1 MSTRPLHELRDEARS
16 ARSRGDF
23 GRAQGALFAAL
34 QHTTAREED
43 YVGAT
48 AELRDV
54 LTHAG
59 NYRAALTL
67 DWYAGTDKSQRQLI
81 GRVPPIDRARTLL
94 AWADR
99 DADRERARGV
109 YAKAA
114 DEYEA
119 AGLVAQAAIA
129 GERGG
134 DYPRA
139 RALWSRLAHLL
150 SSSGSELYAA
160 GLARFNLARTA
171 RRTGDPTAAREAV
184 VAAVH
189 LLEEAADRYETI
201 GQRERAFDCYQ
212 VLIAV
217 GRESQEFEHVL
228 EGYVNVIRILREDH
242 LRYYALQSYEEAV
255 GAAEKQ
261 GEVSAAATLA
271 REMSTYA
278 RKEGLPQV
286 SSFATLTQ
294 ARLWQEVAAASRK
307 RQAPPEIAENALLA
321 AVIAL
326 GEAGQY
332 RQVGGVYRAL
342 SQLPLED
349 ARVKH
354 YARAT
359 GRYQTAQDLA
369 IDAAPLPAHL
379 RHEVGFPEV
388 WHVDLVEW
396 EQGGSASQ
404 ACGDI
409 VLNPGEW
416 SEVTRRRAML
426 ARLSALAVEASIQA
440 SPPAGPSPPAA
451 PSPQASAPAPR
462 AAGPEAWVRLAEQ
475 LAQVE
480 LYTILSP
487 LEHLFHRPEP
497 EVRAGVVR
505 ALSRFLY
512 KRTFITLREALA
524 DPDGNI
530 VQEAAKALEE
540 LRFPHAFDPL
550 ARIYRE
556 SQSAM
561 VRASAVRALAKIDT
575 FEAAELLLGILQ
587 HDGTQE
593 RTAAVEAL
601 KRARGLRFVDLAR
614 EQVKQLAGPARAA
627 VRDVLQSRN
636 INLPGV

>member
-16 ARSRGDF
+16 AKARGDLV
-23 GRAQGALFAAL
+23 RAQSLLRQALE
-34 QHTTAREED
+34 HTVAREED

-48 AELRDV
+48 VQLRDV
-54 LTHAG
+54 LAEG
-59 NYRAALTL
+59 GSFRAALTL
-67 DWYAGTDKSQRQLI
+67 DWYVRDDRSQRQLV
-81 GRVPPIDRARTLL
+81 GRVPAIDRARTFLF
-94 AWADR
+94 WADQ
-99 DADRERARGV
+99 DADRGRAHHI

-129 GERGG
+129 GERGE
-134 DYPRA
+134 DFARA
-139 RALWSRLAHLL
+139 RALWSRLSHLL
-150 SSSGSELYAA
+150 SSSGGDLYAA
-160 GLARFNLARTA
+160 GLARFNLARTSL
-171 RRTGDPTAAREAV
+171 RTGDKAGAREAV
-184 VAAVH
+184 VGAVH

-212 VLIAV
+212 VLIAI

-271 REMSTYA
+271 REMSAYA
-278 RKEGLPQV
+278 RKEGLAEV
-286 SSFATLTQ
+286 SNFATITQ
-294 ARLWQEVAAASRK
+294 ARLWQEVAAASSK
-307 RQAPPEIAENALLA
+307 RRAPPEIAENAMLA
-321 AVIAL
+321 SVIAL

-332 RQVGGVYRAL
+332 RQVGAAYRAL
-342 SQLPLED
+342 SELPLEE

-354 YARAT
+354 YRRAT
-359 GRYQTAQDLA
+359 SRYDAAQDLA
-369 IDAAPLPAHL
+369 INAAPLPAHL

-409 VLNPGEW
+409 ILNPSEW
-416 SEVTRRRAML
+416 SEVVRRRAML
-426 ARLSALAVEASIQA
+426 ARLSALTVET
-440 SPPAGPSPPAA
+440 PT
-451 PSPQASAPAPR
+451 
-462 AAGPEAWVRLAEQ
+462 AAGQRGPGTEAWVNLAEQ
-475 LAQVE
+475 LKLVE

-487 LEHLFHRPEP
+487 LEHLYRRPEP
-497 EVRAGVVR
+497 EVRAAVVR

-512 KRTFITLREALA
+512 KRTFITLREALSDA
-524 DPDGNI
+524 DVAI

-540 LRFPHAFDPL
+540 LRFAHAFDPL

-575 FEAAELLLGILQ
+575 LEAAEMLLGIIQ

-593 RTAAVEAL
+593 RAAAVEAL
-601 KRARGLRFVDLAR
+601 KRARGQRFVELGK
-614 EQVKQLAGPARAA
+614 EQMKQLAGPARAA
-627 VRDVLQSRN
+627 VRDVLLARN
-636 INLPGV
+636 VSVGS

>member
-1 MSTRPLHELRDEARS
+1 MSNRPVHELRQEAS
-16 ARSRGDF
+16 AALGRGDYP
-23 GRAQGALFAAL
+23 RAVSALQSAL
-34 QHTTAREED
+34 QHTVAREED

-48 AELRDV
+48 NELRDV
-54 LTHAG
+54 YARLGDH
-59 NYRAALTL
+59 RSALTL
-67 DWYAGTDKSQRQLI
+67 DWYSGGERTQRALMQQ
-81 GRVPPIDRARTLL
+81 VPAIDRARTLL

-99 DADRERARGV
+99 ATDRDRANGT

-129 GERGG
+129 RERGG
-134 DYPRA
+134 DFHRA
-139 RALWSRLAHLL
+139 RALWSRLSQIL
-150 SSSGSELYAA
+150 SASGLDLYAA
-160 GLARFNLARTA
+160 GLARFNLARTSL
-171 RRTGDPTAAREAV
+171 RTGDTGAAREAV

-189 LLEEAADRYETI
+189 LLEEAADRYETV

-217 GRESQEFEHVL
+217 GRESGEFEHVL

-255 GAAEKQ
+255 LAAEKQ

-271 REMSTYA
+271 REMSAYA
-278 RKEGLPQV
+278 RKEGLAAV
-286 SSFATLTQ
+286 AGFATLTQ
-294 ARLWQEVAAASRK
+294 ARLWQEVAIASQKRK
-307 RQAPPEIAENALLA
+307 SPPEIAENALLA

-332 RQVGGVYRAL
+332 RQVGTVYGSL
-342 SQLPLED
+342 SGLPLE
-349 ARVKH
+349 ASRTKH
-354 YARAT
+354 YTRAR
-359 GRYQTAQDLA
+359 GRYNDAQDLA
-369 IDAAPLPAHL
+369 IDASPLPAHL

-409 VLNPGEW
+409 VLDPGQW

-426 ARLSALAVEASIQA
+426 ARLSALAVEA
-440 SPPAGPSPPAA
+440 PPQPGQRGPGADA
-451 PSPQASAPAPR
+451 YTN
-462 AAGPEAWVRLAEQ
+462 LAKQ

-487 LEHLFHRPEP
+487 LEHMFRRPEAT
-497 EVRAGVVR
+497 VRAAVVQ

-512 KRTFITLREALA
+512 KRTFITLREALVGG
-524 DPDGNI
+524 DPTI
-530 VQEAAKALEE
+530 VSEAAKALEE

-556 SQSAM
+556 SQSTE
-561 VRASAVRALAKIDT
+561 VRRSALRALSKIDT
-575 FEAAELLLGILQ
+575 LEAAEMMLGVIQ
-587 HDGTQE
+587 HDGAEE
-593 RTAAVEAL
+593 RAAALDAL
-601 KRARGLRFVDLAR
+601 KKARGLRFVDLAR
-614 EQVKQLAGPARAA
+614 DQMKQLSGPVRIA
-627 VRDVLQSRN
+627 VKDVLQAR
-636 INLPGV
+636 GVSVGG

>member
-1 MSTRPLHELRDEARS
+1 MSTRPLHELRDEARA

-23 GRAQGALFAAL
+23 ARAQGALFAAL

-54 LTHAG
+54 LAQAG
-59 NYRAALTL
+59 NFRAALTL
-67 DWYAGTDKSQRQLI
+67 DWYAGNDKSQRQLI

-134 DYPRA
+134 DFARA

-171 RRTGDPTAAREAV
+171 KRTGDATAAREAV
-184 VAAVH
+184 VASVH

-332 RQVGGVYRAL
+332 RQVGSVYRAL
-342 SQLPLED
+342 SQLPLEES
-349 ARVKH
+349 RTKH

-359 GRYQTAQDLA
+359 GRYQTALDLA

-409 VLNPGEW
+409 VLNPSEW

-426 ARLSALAVEASIQA
+426 ARLSALAVEASAAPGPQPTGA
-440 SPPAGPSPPAA
+440 APPAPMPT
-451 PSPQASAPAPR
+451 PR
-462 AAGPEAWVRLAEQ
+462 APGPEAWVRLAEQ
-475 LAQVE
+475 LALVE

-487 LEHLFHRPEP
+487 LEHLYRRPEP
-497 EVRAGVVR
+497 EVRAAVVR

-524 DPDGNI
+524 DPDGTI

-556 SQSAM
+556 SQSAV

-575 FEAAELLLGILQ
+575 LEAAELLLGIIQ

-636 INLPGV
+636 INLPNG

>member
-1 MSTRPLHELRDEARS
+1 MSNRPVHELRQEAS
-16 ARSRGDF
+16 AALARGDF
-23 GRAQGALFAAL
+23 PRAVNALQAAL
-34 QHTTAREED
+34 QHTVAREED

-48 AELRDV
+48 QELRDV
-54 LTHAG
+54 YTRMGDH
-59 NYRAALTL
+59 RSALTL
-67 DWYAGTDKSQRQLI
+67 DWYSGGERTQRALI
-81 GRVPPIDRARTLL
+81 QQVPAIDRARTLL

-99 DADRERARGV
+99 ATDRDRAAGI

-129 GERGG
+129 RERGG
-134 DYPRA
+134 DFQRA
-139 RALWSRLAHLL
+139 RALWSRLAQIL
-150 SSSGSELYAA
+150 SASGSDLYAA
-160 GLARFNLARTA
+160 GLARFNLARTSL
-171 RRTGDPTAAREAV
+171 RTGDAGAAREAV

-217 GRESQEFEHVL
+217 GRESGEFEHVL
-228 EGYVNVIRILREDH
+228 EGFVNVIRILREDH

-255 GAAEKQ
+255 AAAEKQ

-271 REMSTYA
+271 REMSAYA
-278 RKEGLPQV
+278 RKEGLTAV
-286 SSFATLTQ
+286 AGFATLTQ
-294 ARLWQEVAAASRK
+294 ARLWQEVAIASQKRK
-307 RQAPPEIAENALLA
+307 SPPEIAENALLA

-332 RQVGGVYRAL
+332 RQVGTVYGSL
-342 SQLPLED
+342 SGLPLEES
-349 ARVKH
+349 RTKH
-354 YARAT
+354 YTRAR
-359 GRYQTAQDLA
+359 GRYSEAQDLA

-409 VLNPGEW
+409 ILDPSQW

-426 ARLSALAVEASIQA
+426 ARLNALAVEA
-440 SPPAGPSPPAA
+440 PPPPGQRGPGA
-451 PSPQASAPAPR
+451 
-462 AAGPEAWVRLAEQ
+462 EAFARLAEQ
-475 LAQVE
+475 LALVE

-487 LEHLFHRPEP
+487 LEHMFRRPEVP
-497 EVRAGVVR
+497 VRVAVVR

-512 KRTFITLREALA
+512 KRTFITLREALVDG
-524 DPDGNI
+524 DPTI
-530 VQEAAKALEE
+530 VHEGAKALEE

-556 SQSAM
+556 SQSTN
-561 VRASAVRALAKIDT
+561 VRCSALRALSKIDT
-575 FEAAELLLGILQ
+575 LEAAEMLLGVIQ
-587 HDGTQE
+587 HDGAEE
-593 RTAAVEAL
+593 RGAALDAL
-601 KRARGLRFVDLAR
+601 KKARGLRFVDLAR
-614 EQVKQLAGPARAA
+614 DQMKQLAGPARAA
-627 VRDVLQSRN
+627 VRDVLQAR
-636 INLPGV
+636 GVSVGG

>member
-16 ARSRGDF
+16 AKARGDLP
-23 GRAQGALFAAL
+23 RAQGALFAAL

-43 YVGAT
+43 YVGAIV
-48 AELRDV
+48 ELRDV
-54 LTHAG
+54 LAQGG
-59 NYRAALTL
+59 NYRGALTL
-67 DWYAGTDKSQRQLI
+67 DWYAGDNRSQRQLI
-81 GRVPPIDRARTLL
+81 TQVPAIDKARTLL

-99 DADRERARGV
+99 DADRDRARAV
-109 YAKAA
+109 YGRAA
-114 DEYEA
+114 DEYEQ

-134 DYPRA
+134 DFARA
-139 RALWSRLAHLL
+139 RALWSRLSHLL
-150 SSSGSELYAA
+150 SSTGADLYAA
-160 GLARFNLARTA
+160 GLARFNLARTSL
-171 RRTGDPTAAREAV
+171 RTGDKAAAREAV

-217 GRESQEFEHVL
+217 GRESHEFEHVL

-255 GAAEKQ
+255 NAAEKQ
-261 GEVSAAATLA
+261 GEVSAATTLA

-278 RKEGLPQV
+278 RKEGLPAV
-286 SSFATLTQ
+286 ASFATLTQ

-307 RQAPPEIAENALLA
+307 RRAPPEIAENALLA

-342 SQLPLED
+342 SELPLEES
-349 ARVKH
+349 RVKH

-359 GRYQTAQDLA
+359 GRYGAAQDLA

-396 EQGGSASQ
+396 EQGGSAGQ
-404 ACGDI
+404 AAGDI
-409 VLNPGEW
+409 VLNPSEW

-426 ARLSALAVEASIQA
+426 ARLSALAVET
-440 SPPAGPSPPAA
+440 PPAPGQHA
-451 PSPQASAPAPR
+451 P
-462 AAGPEAWVRLAEQ
+462 GTDAWVRLCEQ
-475 LAQVE
+475 LALVE

-487 LEHLFHRPEP
+487 LEHLYRRPEP
-497 EVRAGVVR
+497 EVRAAVVR

-512 KRTFITLREALA
+512 KRTFITLREGLA
-524 DPDGNI
+524 DPDPNI
-530 VQEAAKALEE
+530 VQEAAKALED

-575 FEAAELLLGILQ
+575 FEAAEMLLGIIQ

-593 RTAAVEAL
+593 RTAAVE
-601 KRARGLRFVDLAR
+601 RAPEAGEGAPLRGPGEA
-614 EQVKQLAGPARAA
+614 
-627 VRDVLQSRN
+627 SRSSSSR
-636 INLPGV
+636 GRGAHGGA

>member
-1 MSTRPLHELRDEARS
+1 MSNRPVHELRQEANV
-16 ARSRGDF
+16 AAGRGDLQ
-23 GRAQGALFAAL
+23 RAVAALQAAL
-34 QHTTAREED
+34 QHTVAREED

-48 AELRDV
+48 NELRDV
-54 LTHAG
+54 YTRMGDH
-59 NYRAALTL
+59 RAALTL
-67 DWYAGTDKSQRQLI
+67 DWYSGGERTQRALI
-81 GRVPPIDRARTLL
+81 QQVPAIDRARTLL

-99 DADRERARGV
+99 ATDRDRAGGV

-129 GERGG
+129 RERGG
-134 DYPRA
+134 DFHRA
-139 RALWSRLAHLL
+139 RALWSRLAQLL
-150 SSSGSELYAA
+150 SASGSDLYAA
-160 GLARFNLARTA
+160 GLARFNLARTSL
-171 RRTGDPTAAREAV
+171 RTGDAGAAREAV

-217 GRESQEFEHVL
+217 GRESGEFEHVL
-228 EGYVNVIRILREDH
+228 EGFVNVIRILREDH

-255 GAAEKQ
+255 AAAEKQ
-261 GEVSAAATLA
+261 GEISAAATLA
-271 REMSTYA
+271 REMSAYA
-278 RKEGLPQV
+278 RKEGLTAV
-286 SSFATLTQ
+286 AGFATLTQ
-294 ARLWQEVAAASRK
+294 ARLWQEVAIASQKRK
-307 RQAPPEIAENALLA
+307 SPPEIAENALLA

-332 RQVGGVYRAL
+332 RQVGTVYGSL
-342 SQLPLED
+342 SGLPLEES
-349 ARVKH
+349 RTKH
-354 YARAT
+354 YTRAR
-359 GRYQTAQDLA
+359 GRYNEAQDLA

-409 VLNPGEW
+409 LLDPSQW

-426 ARLSALAVEASIQA
+426 ARLNALTVEA
-440 SPPAGPSPPAA
+440 PPQPGQRGP
-451 PSPQASAPAPR
+451 
-462 AAGPEAWVRLAEQ
+462 GPEAYAKLAEQ

-487 LEHLFHRPEP
+487 LEHMFRRPEAP
-497 EVRAGVVR
+497 VRAAVVR
-505 ALSRFLY
+505 ALARFLY
-512 KRTFITLREALA
+512 KRTFITLREALVDG
-524 DPDGNI
+524 DPTI
-530 VQEAAKALEE
+530 VHEGAKALEE

-556 SQSAM
+556 SQSRD
-561 VRASAVRALAKIDT
+561 VRCSALRALSKIDT
-575 FEAAELLLGILQ
+575 LEAAEMLLGVIQ
-587 HDGTQE
+587 HDGAEE
-593 RTAAVEAL
+593 RGAALDAL

-614 EQVKQLAGPARAA
+614 EQMKQLAGPARAA
-627 VRDVLQSRN
+627 VRDVLQAR
-636 INLPGV
+636 GVSVGG